1 MEQIPSNTPV
11 MESKPG
17 IAGWFTVWRKALT
30 QPNEQTFIDITED
43 PNASARTAYIWVFI
57 AGTVSGIAQAILQ
70 GVYSILGVTPTIPG
84 LEEYMPS
91 TTTTGG
97 DPAAVAITLVVSI
110 CAAPL
115 IGGLSV
121 LFFAIFAALMQWIGK
136 LFGGVGTYDKILYAL
151 AAISAPF
158 TLIAAVL
165 TLLNA
170 IPFIGACFGILSF
183 GLSIYALVLQIM
195 AVKGVHRFGWGPAVG
210 TVLLPGLAIFVV
222 CCCVV
227 FGTVTLLGPV
237 LGDTFNQINQG
248 LAP

>member
-1 MEQIPSNTPV
+1 MDQIPSNAPV

-30 QPNEQTFIDITED
+30 QPNEQTFIDLTED
-43 PNASARTAYIWVFI
+43 PSATSRTAYIWVFI
-57 AGTVSGIAQAILQ
+57 AGTISGVVQAILQ
-70 GVYSILGVTPTIPG
+70 GVYSILGVTPSIPG

-91 TTTTGG
+91 TSTASG
-97 DPAAVAITLVVSI
+97 DPGGMILILVVSI
-110 CAAPL
+110 CASPL

-121 LFFAIFAALMQWIGK
+121 LLFALFAALMQWIGK
-136 LFGGVGTYDKILYAL
+136 LFGGVGTYDKLLYGL

-158 TLIAAVL
+158 TLVTAIL

-170 IPFIGACFGILSF
+170 IPFVGFCFGTLSF

-195 AVKGVHRFGWGPAVG
+195 AVKGVHRFGWGQAAG
-210 TVLLPGLAIFVV
+210 TVLIPGVVIFAL

-227 FGTVTLLGPV
+227 FGSLTLLGPV
-237 LGDTFNQINQG
+237 IGDTFNQINQG